1 MIIKE
6 NMELTEKYSEMLLN
20 TNTFY
25 RSPFIHRSDL
35 IYCLRKA
42 FFRMKGITKPKPSPY
57 APLAVI
63 GKTLHVLMEIYK
75 RREVVKTK
83 FGFTSSIDM
92 FKEDDKPIEIKTT
105 RANVTLEKL
114 YGTFKTWREQVGT
127 AILFTNEDIGHLFV
141 LNVISGKLNVYDF
154 SFESETERTAFK
166 KQLLMRKRLLKRAL
180 KIDNYQIL
188 PCSEWECRYCEYE
201 GDVCKKEEL

>member
-1 MIIKE
+1 MKIVE
-6 NMELTEKYSEMLLN
+6 NTELAEKYNQMLLN
-20 TNTFY
+20 NNTFY
-25 RSPFIHRSDL
+25 RSPHIHRSDL

-42 FFRMKGITKPKPSPY
+42 FFRIKGIQKPKPSPY

-92 FKEDDKPIEIKTT
+92 LKSDDKPIEIKTT
-105 RANVTLEKL
+105 RANVTLERL
-114 YGTFKTWREQVGT
+114 HEIFKTWREQIGT

-154 SFESETERTAFK
+154 SFESETEKTTFK
-166 KQLLMRKRLLKRAL
+166 KELLMRKRLLKRAL
-180 KIDNYQIL
+180 KMDNYRIL
-188 PCSEWECRYCEYE
+188 PLSNWECRFCEYDE
-201 GDVCKKEEL
+201 MCEKETRS